1 MFECGGSSR
10 PGSATFAGYATGTS
24 AAPVGNAGATR
35 GRNGRATAPGLHPAT
50 MMIHGSTSAIR
61 YHEQTGMASTGSAS
75 RYGARKTK
83 KSSAAAAGGAGP
95 LLHTAA
101 AQGQLAAVELA
112 DRCRRSAA
120 TSSDAARA
128 AASSAGPALP
138 GGPAPA
144 DAECEARDGP
154 APAHADPR
162 LPGRP
167 RRSHHGAR
175 VARRRRRSAQRAM
188 RSMSRSW
195 RRTRYSQGYSLR
207 TPRSGAAAAPD
218 AAAAAPRRSPPRGI
232 AAQALDA

>member
-1 MFECGGSSR
+1 MVVARVPESS
-10 PGSATFAGYATGTS
+10 T
-24 AAPVGNAGATR
+24 
-35 GRNGRATAPGLHPAT
+35 PAQAYDACAE
-50 MMIHGSTSAIR
+50 HGSLRSAP
-61 YHEQTGMASTGSAS
+61 STPSAS
-75 RYGARKTK
+75 GRERARKGPDRGWRDW
-83 KSSAAAAGGAGP
+83 SARRA
-95 LLHTAA
+95 L
-101 AQGQLAAVELA
+101 QLAAVELA

-154 APAHADPR
+154 APAYADPR

>member
-1 MFECGGSSR
+1 MVVARVPESS
-10 PGSATFAGYATGTS
+10 T
-24 AAPVGNAGATR
+24 
-35 GRNGRATAPGLHPAT
+35 PAQAYDACAE
-50 MMIHGSTSAIR
+50 HGSQRSAP
-61 YHEQTGMASTGSAS
+61 STPSAS
-75 RYGARKTK
+75 GRERARKGPDRGWRDW
-83 KSSAAAAGGAGP
+83 SARRA
-95 LLHTAA
+95 L
-101 AQGQLAAVELA
+101 QLAAVELA

-188 RSMSRSW
+188 RSMSPVLAPHEVLAGI
-195 RRTRYSQGYSLR
+195 Q
-207 TPRSGAAAAPD
+207 PPD
-218 AAAAAPRRSPPRGI
+218 ASFRCRRCSRRSRSC
-232 AAQALDA
+232 AQAQPSTRHRCPGARRVDDREHRCAPLSLWRARHLSAGPLRLLGGALLENSSSSLLLKHPF